1 MSARHALWA
10 EFSEAVIRVA
20 VPALRP
26 SVPVRPAVPVCQ
38 TDTPARL
45 SRAELID
52 LFAADLHAPAAVLS
66 PRCAL
71 SPDRAG

>member
-1 MSARHALWA
+1 MSAHHALWA

-26 SVPVRPAVPVCQ
+26 AVPVRPSVPVCQ
-38 TDTPARL
+38 TDKPARL

-52 LFAADLHAPAAVLS
+52 LFAADLRAPAAVLL
-66 PRCAL
+66 PRRAL
-71 SPDRAG
+71 APDRAG

>member
-26 SVPVRPAVPVCQ
+26 SVPVRQ
-38 TDTPARL
+38 TDKPARL